1 MVGRSQRPTPLDVS
15 RLTRSGQR
23 MKGTTTPMGAHNF
36 AAMIQT
42 YRRALRD
49 HDKAFRLLAYMA
61 HVSRD
66 DDPEPWFGMGHA
78 ALAYHALGRDLDE
91 HGEASQADLR
101 AVRRG
106 ITTLLDIGAITVI
119 RPANGRRSEHKTVC
133 YRLHLHA
140 PAKADERRTDDE
152 PQASDPPDDRRTL
165 SGPTV
170 GRSVVHRRTLSG
182 SPQDAHRP
190 PKEKEENEER
200 GEEDVVTSQGDLTT
214 RAYPDEQAD
223 EIDHGEAGE
232 DGPDA
237 VRRDAAPAA
246 IHDEDDGGSAKPQ
259 VTPVVRSTASPVEE
273 SSHSQGAPQEQ
284 GIGRRAGR
292 SAGVPDHVA
301 RLLPPHLRPTR
312 LRAS

>member
-1 MVGRSQRPTPLDVS
+1 
-15 RLTRSGQR
+15 
-23 MKGTTTPMGAHNF
+23 MGAHNF
-36 AAMIQT
+36 AAMLQT

-49 HDKAFRLLAYMA
+49 HDKAFRLLTYMA

-91 HGEASQADLR
+91 RGEASQADLR

-140 PAKADERRTDDE
+140 PAKADDDRTDDE
-152 PQASDPPDDRRTL
+152 PQASNPPDDRRTL

-182 SPQDAHRP
+182 SPQDAQRP
-190 PKEKEENEER
+190 PKEKEENDER
-200 GEEDVVTSQGDLTT
+200 GEEEVVTSQGDLTT
-214 RAYPDEQAD
+214 RAYPDEQAN
-223 EIDHGEAGE
+223 EIDHGEVGEAG
-232 DGPDA
+232 DA
-237 VRRDAAPAA
+237 VACAGPAVSRS
-246 IHDEDDGGSAKPQ
+246 GGDRNVGELVDMHRWAQ
-259 VTPVVRSTASPVEE
+259 
-273 SSHSQGAPQEQ
+273 
-284 GIGRRAGR
+284 RRANDNGEFRPR
-292 SAGVPDHVA
+292 SSAEA
-301 RLLPPHLRPTR
+301 RR
-312 LRAS
+312 RAREVLAAALAAKKGLSSP